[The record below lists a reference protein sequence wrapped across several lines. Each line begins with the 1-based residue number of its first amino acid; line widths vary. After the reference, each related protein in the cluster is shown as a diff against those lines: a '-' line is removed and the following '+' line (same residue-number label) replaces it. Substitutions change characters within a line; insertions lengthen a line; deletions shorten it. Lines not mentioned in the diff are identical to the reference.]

1 MHYRIPCAC
10 GESVTVAEAA
20 AGSTIPCG
28 CGRVVVVPS
37 LRELRRQAGVPS
49 TAPPPEMVVE
59 TLLAAGRLPEET
71 HCILCGTAAD
81 GIVFCKAECERAK
94 IVDGRPSFWQWLL
107 SGYLLGLFAVLF
119 LQLARQEKGQE
130 KEVGKDRIYTLPLRI
145 CDRCRPELTSPEAI
159 KRAMSQVRLYRRL
172 LEKYPDTRVSMP
184 DS

>member
-37 LRELRRQAGVPS
+37 LRELRRQAGVPDS
-49 TAPPPEMVVE
+49 APPPELAVE
-59 TLLAAGRLPEET
+59 TLLAAGKLPEET
-71 HCILCGTAAD
+71 HCILCGTATD
-81 GIVFCKAECERAK
+81 GIVYGKAECERAR
-94 IVDGRPSFWQWLL
+94 VLDERPPVWARILAFVLFGW
-107 SGYLLGLFAVLF
+107 LGL
-119 LQLARQEKGQE
+119 LATTAGARREGRE
-130 KEVGKDRIYTLPLRI
+130 WGKDRIYNLPLRV

-159 KRAMSQVRLYRRL
+159 KRAMGHVRLYRRL

-184 DS
+184 DA